1 MKISKGCNIAI
12 TGRFQSFTR
21 DVGIF
26 LINALGCHYQ
36 PFVSAKTDVLVRGY
50 FSIDLFDET
59 KESKKLNAA
68 KENNVLIINEMTLLL
83 WAIQELKSLTEDKKT
98 TFCESYYEEIRQVL
112 NLSEAGQQNKMVD
125 LLINQLE
132 KKITIV

>member
-1 MKISKGCNIAI
+1 MKINKGSYIAI

-21 DVGIF
+21 DVSIF
-26 LINALGCHYQ
+26 LIEALGCHYQ

-59 KESKKLNAA
+59 KESKKLNTA
-68 KENNVLIINEMTLLL
+68 KGNNVLIINEMTLLL
-83 WAIQELKSLTEDKKT
+83 WAIQELKNLTEDKKT
-98 TFCESYYEEIRQVL
+98 IFCESYYEEIQQVL

>member
-1 MKISKGCNIAI
+1 MIISKGCNIAI
-12 TGRFQSFTR
+12 TGRFQSFAR

-36 PFVSAKTDVLVRGY
+36 LFVSAKTDVLVRGY

-112 NLSEAGQQNKMVD
+112 NLSEVSQQNKMVD

>member
-1 MKISKGCNIAI
+1 MKISKGSHIAI
-12 TGRFQSFTR
+12 TGRFQSFNR

-26 LINALGCHYQ
+26 LIETLGFHYQ
-36 PFVSAKTDVLVRGY
+36 PFVSLKTDVLVKGY
-50 FSIDLFDET
+50 FSVDLFDET
-59 KESKKLNAA
+59 KESKKLNSA
-68 KENNVLIINEMTLLL
+68 KENGVLIINEMTFLL
-83 WAIQELKSLTEDKKT
+83 WVIQELKNFTGEQKSH
-98 TFCESYYEEIRQVL
+98 FCESYYDEIQQVL